1 MYYFFVIPLL
11 YYFNLSLSIIS
22 CLSFGYIYIY
32 IYIYLY
38 IHIYT
43 YLYLYIYLSLGI
55 FLIILICYCLL
66 IYLLWIFRN
75 FRNYSSNFITDKLP
89 VASAVFWI
97 TLFEKVL
104 SASFL
109 AWLGIYQFT
118 VFTNQHF
125 TYIFTNVF
133 SCIFSKRPKS
143 IAFYKYSISSWNW
156 ISSRFTL

>member
-1 MYYFFVIPLL
+1 MFYVSHNWSFISAQFFVL
-11 YYFNLSLSIIS
+11 NLVGWFDNKCI
-22 CLSFGYIYIY
+22 
-32 IYIYLY
+32 
-38 IHIYT
+38 
-43 YLYLYIYLSLGI
+43 I
-55 FLIILICYCLL
+55 FLLFHYYTILISV
-66 IYLLWIFRN
+66 YLLWIFRN
-75 FRNYSSNFITDKLP
+75 FRNYSSNFITNKLP